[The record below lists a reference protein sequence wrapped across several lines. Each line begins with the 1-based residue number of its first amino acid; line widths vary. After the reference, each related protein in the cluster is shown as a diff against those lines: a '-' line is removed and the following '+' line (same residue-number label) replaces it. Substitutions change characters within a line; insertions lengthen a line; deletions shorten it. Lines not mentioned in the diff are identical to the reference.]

1 MSYEERGLVFE
12 HILSGNQTFYILLT
26 LCVMRDHVHLVL
38 FPKERVISDI
48 LKGIK
53 GVTARKINIVRN
65 TKGSVWLD
73 ESYDRIIRSMD
84 ELKSVLDY
92 IYGNPKREQQQ
103 IPENDE
109 NEFWYYNE
117 DFQKMLINE

>member
-1 MSYEERGLVFE
+1 LSYEERGLVFE